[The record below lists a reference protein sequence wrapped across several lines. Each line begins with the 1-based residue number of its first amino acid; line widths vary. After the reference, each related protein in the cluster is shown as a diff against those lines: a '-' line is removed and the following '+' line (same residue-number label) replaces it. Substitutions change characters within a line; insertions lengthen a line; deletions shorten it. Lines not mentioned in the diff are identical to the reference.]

1 MKGMFIT
8 FEGTEGCGKTTQ
20 AELLA
25 DYFRQKGQEV
35 LLTREPG
42 GPKIAESIRMILLNK
57 DNIEMLPETELLLYM
72 ASRSQHTGEW
82 IIPALKAGKIVISD
96 RYYDSTIAY
105 QGAARKID
113 RNIIDTIRKYATFG
127 LVPDLT
133 FIIDLPATKGLSRI
147 KRENADRL
155 EQESLEFHTNVR
167 KSFLEIAE
175 EESRFRI
182 INGNKSI
189 EEIHKDVLKI
199 IKEIQEGRD
208 ET

>member
-1 MKGMFIT
+1 MKGIFIT

-25 DYFRQKGQEV
+25 DYFRQKGREV

-57 DNIEMLPETELLLYM
+57 DNMEMLPETELLLYM

-82 IIPALKAGKIVISD
+82 IIPALKAGMIVISD

-113 RNIIDTIRKYATFG
+113 RNIIDTIRQYATFG

-133 FIIDLPATKGLSRI
+133 FIIDLPATTGLSRI
-147 KRENADRL
+147 KKENADRL

-175 EESRFRI
+175 EESRFKV
-182 INGNKSI
+182 INGSKSI
-189 EEIHKDVLKI
+189 EEIHKDVLTI